1 MRLYILIGG
10 IEPLAFQQIEDS
22 ADLIIPCIGE
32 IPEGAIPQVRE
43 IGRLMLRIKTGAD
56 MIFQSSG
63 YAKHKALMHVRLYM
77 FVISRAFPYSGD
89 TSRYFD

>member
-22 ADLIIPCIGE
+22 ANLIILCIGE
-32 IPEGAIPQVRE
+32 IPAGEIPKVRE
-43 IGRLMLRIKTGAD
+43 IGRLLLRIKTGAD
-56 MIFQSSG
+56 MIVQSSAE
-63 YAKHKALMHVRLYM
+63 AKHKALMHVRLYTS
-77 FVISRAFPYSGD
+77 VISRAFPDSGD

>member
-32 IPEGAIPQVRE
+32 IPAGEIPKVRE
-43 IGRLMLRIKTGAD
+43 IGRLLFAYKDR
-56 MIFQSSG
+56 
-63 YAKHKALMHVRLYM
+63 R
-77 FVISRAFPYSGD
+77 
-89 TSRYFD
+89 